1 MAILLFAFLLF
12 SLLFLFSFPVFVFIR
27 WPCIATRFNDNDH
40 PVLKSPFPLL
50 FIMAI
55 SKKESSIPRS
65 SVSSV
70 LGSCQSKF
78 IWITVYRVIS
88 LQCNS
93 VNIES
98 LREHRTIFAYAWLRG
113 VNSEQYR
120 NLLLSLLNLSWF
132 GYGVT
137 FEIIFVLA
145 SNLMT

>member
-1 MAILLFAFLLF
+1 MAVLLSAFLLF
-12 SLLFLFSFPVFVFIR
+12 FPLFFFPFPFFVFIR
-27 WPCIATRFNDNDH
+27 WPCIATRFNDNGH
-40 PVLKSPFPLL
+40 PVLNSRFPLL

-120 NLLLSLLNLSWF
+120 NLLLSLLNLSWS

-137 FEIIFVLA
+137 LETRFLF
-145 SNLMT
+145 